1 MCVDVDDD
9 SKERYFVKLDNL
21 LKAFHALRGKKHDW
35 TCLNVNPS
43 PVEASRRL
51 YVVVRDDLL
60 PGLQISQSIHAKD
73 EFTHAFPETEMA
85 WRKTSNTII
94 ILSTNAFELEGII
107 RNADILGIKHSVFM
121 EPDLYGQVTA
131 VALEP
136 GNLTVG
142 IVSNFPLALK
152 DLA

>member
-1 MCVDVDDD
+1 MGDD
-9 SKERYFVKLDNL
+9 SEERYFVKLDNL
-21 LKAFHALRGKKHDW
+21 LKAYRVIRGTKKDW
-35 TCLNVNPS
+35 TCLNANPS

-51 YVVVRDDLL
+51 YVVVRNDLL

-73 EFTHAFPETEMA
+73 DFTHAYPETELA
-85 WRKTSNTII
+85 WRKNSNTII
-94 ILSTNAFELEGII
+94 ILSASPYELEGVI

-142 IVSNFPLALK
+142 VVSNLPLALK
-152 DLA
+152 ELA